1 MNLATLKKQ
10 AQAGFTL
17 VELLVV
23 ILIIVILSVTM
34 LPLLKPFVTK
44 AQYAAE
50 GVPVIG
56 NLRTKVELYRIEKDH
71 MPGIPLDTQGKP
83 VTNFTI
89 GSTGFSVT
97 ADKDAQFGVMGLQSM
112 EGVNEAN
119 ATNTGSVAW
128 FESGSPV
135 LTVAAGN
142 ALVGETLHVFNKID
156 VNYAD
161 LTGKRLRPYHFQYM
175 VPYSKGE
182 DFCWIIGVFGDGG
195 TLPLGTGYAVL
206 EFNFTLAKAKFV
218 ATFERYKPESN
229 DHLMLGSANY
239 PSLNGNLVIPNLT
252 AILAATDQDTAQS
265 AVEAFK
271 VALRVAK
278 WDVQ

>member
-23 ILIIVILSVTM
+23 ILIIVILAVTM

-71 MPGIPLDTQGKP
+71 MPGIKLDTQGKP
-83 VTNFTI
+83 VPNLSI
-89 GSTGFSVT
+89 GGSNVCASVG
-97 ADKDAQFGVMGLQSM
+97 ANAGNNEIGLQSM
-112 EGVNEAN
+112 QGVDTAN

-128 FESGSPV
+128 FETGGSGWTMASQGT
-135 LTVAAGN
+135 LNGT
-142 ALVGETLHVFNKID
+142 TLHVFNKID

-161 LTGKRLRPYHFQYM
+161 LTGKRLRPFHFQYM
-175 VPYSKGE
+175 VPYSSGE
-182 DFCWIIGVFGDGG
+182 DFCWVVGVFGDGG
-195 TLPLGTGYAVL
+195 TLPKGTGYAVL

-218 ATFERYKPESN
+218 ATFERYKAESN
-229 DHLMLGSANY
+229 EQLFLGSADA
-239 PSLNGNLVIPNLT
+239 SALGGNLIIPSMAT
-252 AILAATDQDTAQS
+252 ILNAGTIADAQN
-265 AVEAFK
+265 AVESFK
-271 VALRVAK
+271 VALRTSK